1 VELKN
6 TIMKKHQ
13 YETVLAALRSSIALL
28 DSETITPLERFRQTL
43 LLTSEKINEI
53 KKEVVQNGFSSTDE
67 EIHFF
72 KFVKPA
78 FYALQIYGVDLYNLA
93 TNVPPGTGEMQKVFY
108 EQELLY
114 LFRLFRTHAFHY
126 QYFRTGARE
135 LDAQYFTREGRPGD
149 IPVLELADPFPGFS
163 TPLDYLFAKF
173 IAAERLQHVL
183 IDKLT
188 VLFGGQPAK
197 SAKSVP
203 KLKWTGDTINLV
215 ELGYGFWLT
224 NQIND
229 GQASMAEI
237 TRWLEEIF
245 DVHIGDPNR
254 RWQDI
259 ARRKSISPTKY
270 LDLAVSEITK
280 RLDNER
286 GLNRQKRPYNKS

>member
-1 VELKN
+1 
-6 TIMKKHQ
+6 MKKDK
-13 YETVLAALRSSIALL
+13 YEKSLAELRAELALL
-28 DSETITPLERFRQTL
+28 DGEAIKPIERLKHTLPLISGIL
-43 LLTSEKINEI
+43 NDI
-53 KKEVVQNGFSSTDE
+53 KKEVLENGFPSVE
-67 EIHFF
+67 AEIHFF

-78 FYALQIYGVDLYNLA
+78 FYALQIYEVDLYNLSA
-93 TNVPPGTGEMQKVFY
+93 NAPVGTDEMLKSYY

-114 LFRLFRTHAFHY
+114 VFRTFRIHPFHY
-126 QYFRTGARE
+126 QYFRTSARE
-135 LDAQYFTREGRPGD
+135 LDTAYFTREGKPGD
-149 IPVLELADPFPGFS
+149 IPILELPEVFPGFS

-173 IAAERLQHVL
+173 ITAERMQHLL

-188 VLFGGQPAK
+188 VLYGRGPVK
-197 SAKSVP
+197 STKIVP

-215 ELGYGFWLT
+215 EIAYGIWLT

-245 DVHIGDPNR
+245 SVHIGDPNR

-270 LDLAVSEITK
+270 LDLTISEINK

-286 GLNRQKRPYNKS
+286 GLLRQKHRSNKS

>member
-1 VELKN
+1 
-6 TIMKKHQ
+6 MKKDK
-13 YETVLAALRSSIALL
+13 YEKSLAELRAELALL
-28 DSETITPLERFRQTL
+28 DGESIKPIERLKHTLPLISGIL
-43 LLTSEKINEI
+43 NDI
-53 KKEVVQNGFSSTDE
+53 KKEVVDNGFPSVE
-67 EIHFF
+67 AEIHFF

-78 FYALQIYGVDLYNLA
+78 FYALQIYEVDYYNLGVNA
-93 TNVPPGTGEMQKVFY
+93 PVGTDEMLKSWY

-114 LFRLFRTHAFHY
+114 VFRLFRIHAFHY

-135 LDAQYFTREGRPGD
+135 LDTAYFTRDGRPGD
-149 IPVLELADPFPGFS
+149 IPVLDLADPQPGFS

-173 IAAERLQHVL
+173 MAAERLQHLL

-188 VLFGGQPAK
+188 ILYGGQPAK
-197 SAKSVP
+197 STKSAP
-203 KLKWTGDTINLV
+203 KLRWTGDTINLV
-215 ELGYGFWLT
+215 ELAYGIWLT

-237 TRWLEEIF
+237 TRWLEENF
-245 DVHIGDPNR
+245 GVHIGDPNR

-270 LDLAVSEITK
+270 LDLTVSEISK

-286 GLNRQKRPYNKS
+286 SLNRQKRRSNKS

>member
-1 VELKN
+1 
-6 TIMKKHQ
+6 MKKHQ
-13 YETVLAALRSSIALL
+13 YEMILAALRSSIALL
-28 DSETITPLERFRQTL
+28 DGEHITPLERLKQTL

-78 FYALQIYGVDLYNLA
+78 FYALQIYEVDIYNLT
-93 TNVPPGTGEMQKVFY
+93 TNVPPGTSEMQKAFY

-114 LFRLFRTHAFHY
+114 LFRLFRTNAFHY
-126 QYFRTGARE
+126 QYFRSGARE

-188 VLFGGQPAK
+188 VLYGHGPGK

-215 ELGYGFWLT
+215 EIAYGIWLT

-229 GQASMAEI
+229 GRASMAEI

-245 DVHIGDPNR
+245 EVHIGDPNR

-270 LDLAVSEITK
+270 LDLTISEIAK
-280 RLDNER
+280 RIDNER
-286 GLNRQKRPYNKS
+286 SLNRQKRRSIKS

>member
-1 VELKN
+1 
-6 TIMKKHQ
+6 MKKDK
-13 YETVLAALRSSIALL
+13 YEESLAELRAELALL
-28 DSETITPLERFRQTL
+28 DGESIKPIERLKHTLPLISGML
-43 LLTSEKINEI
+43 KDIKNEVL
-53 KKEVVQNGFSSTDE
+53 ENGFQSVE
-67 EIHFF
+67 AEIHFF

-78 FYALQIYGVDLYNLA
+78 FYALQIYEVDLYNLA
-93 TNVPPGTGEMQKVFY
+93 TNVPPGTGEMQKAFY

-114 LFRLFRTHAFHY
+114 VFRLFRTHAFHY

-135 LDAQYFTREGRPGD
+135 LDAQYFTRDGRPGD

-163 TPLDYLFAKF
+163 TPLDYLYAKF
-173 IAAERLQHVL
+173 IAAERLQNLL
-183 IDKLT
+183 IDKLS
-188 VLFGGQPAK
+188 VLYGQQPGK

-215 ELGYGFWLT
+215 ELAYGIWLT

-229 GQASMAEI
+229 GHASMAEI
-237 TRWLEEIF
+237 TRWLEENLG
-245 DVHIGDPNR
+245 VHIGDPNR

-270 LDLAVSEITK
+270 LDLTISEIAK

-286 GLNRQKRPYNKS
+286 SLIRQKHRSK

>member
-1 VELKN
+1 
-6 TIMKKHQ
+6 MKPTQ
-13 YETVLAALRSSIALL
+13 YEQWLAGLRTEIALL
-28 DSETITPLERFRQTL
+28 DNETITPIDRLKRALQMTSDAIHQLKADALEH
-43 LLTSEKINEI
+43 
-53 KKEVVQNGFSSTDE
+53 GFPAVEAET
-67 EIHFF
+67 HFF

-78 FYALQIYGVDLYNLA
+78 FYALQIFEVDFYVITVNA
-93 TNVPPGTGEMQKVFY
+93 PAGTMQMLKAYY

-114 LFRLFRTHAFHY
+114 LFRFFRTHAFHY

-135 LDAQYFTREGRPGD
+135 LDEQYFTRDGKPGD
-149 IPVLELADPFPGFS
+149 VPVLEMADPLPGFS

-173 IAAERLQHVL
+173 IAYQHLQDWL
-183 IDKLT
+183 LDKLT
-188 VLFGGQPAK
+188 VLYGESRAAERTGK
-197 SAKSVP
+197 SAP
-203 KLKWTGDTINLV
+203 KLRWTGDTINLV
-215 ELGYGFWLT
+215 EIAYGIWLT

-245 DVHIGDPNR
+245 GVHIGDPNR

-270 LDLAVSEITK
+270 LDLAISEINK

-286 GLNRQKRPYNKS
+286 SLNRQKRRSNKS

>member
-1 VELKN
+1 
-6 TIMKKHQ
+6 MKKDK
-13 YETVLAALRSSIALL
+13 YEKSLAELRAELALL
-28 DSETITPLERFRQTL
+28 DGESIKPIERLKHTLPLISGIL
-43 LLTSEKINEI
+43 NDI
-53 KKEVVQNGFSSTDE
+53 KKEVVDNGFPSVE
-67 EIHFF
+67 AEIHFF

-78 FYALQIYGVDLYNLA
+78 FYALQIYEVDIYNLT
-93 TNVPPGTGEMQKVFY
+93 TNVPPGTSEMQKAFY

-114 LFRLFRTHAFHY
+114 LFRLFRTNAFHY

-135 LDAQYFTREGRPGD
+135 LDAQYFMREGHPGD

-188 VLFGGQPAK
+188 VLYGHGPGE

-215 ELGYGFWLT
+215 ELAYGIWLT

-245 DVHIGDPNR
+245 EVHIGDPNR

-270 LDLAVSEITK
+270 LDLTISEINK

-286 GLNRQKRPYNKS
+286 SLNRQKRRSNKS

>member
-1 VELKN
+1 
-6 TIMKKHQ
+6 MKKHK
-13 YETVLAALRSSIALL
+13 YEMTLAALRSSIALL
-28 DSETITPLERFRQTL
+28 DGETVTPLERFRQTL
-43 LLTSEKINEI
+43 LQTSEKINEI

-78 FYALQIYGVDLYNLA
+78 FYALQIYEVDLYNLA
-93 TNVPPGTGEMQKVFY
+93 TNVPPGTGEMQKTFY

-114 LFRLFRTHAFHY
+114 LFRFFRTHAFHY

-135 LDAQYFTREGRPGD
+135 LDAQYFTRDGRPGD
-149 IPVLELADPFPGFS
+149 IPVLELADPCPGFS

-173 IAAERLQHVL
+173 IAAERLQNLL

-188 VLFGGQPAK
+188 ILYGGQSANSAK
-197 SAKSVP
+197 SAP
-203 KLKWTGDTINLV
+203 KLRWTGDTINLV
-215 ELGYGFWLT
+215 ELAYGIWLT

-229 GQASMAEI
+229 GHASMAEI
-237 TRWLEEIF
+237 TRWMEESF

-270 LDLAVSEITK
+270 LDLTISEINK

-286 GLNRQKRPYNKS
+286 SLNRQKHRSNKS

>member
-1 VELKN
+1 
-6 TIMKKHQ
+6 MKKHK
-13 YETVLAALRSSIALL
+13 YEMTLAALRSSIAQL
-28 DSETITPLERFRQTL
+28 DGETITPLERLRQTL

-53 KKEVVQNGFSSTDE
+53 KKDVLQNGFSSADE
-67 EIHFF
+67 EIYFF

-78 FYALQIYGVDLYNLA
+78 FYALQIYEVDYYNLTVNA
-93 TNVPPGTGEMQKVFY
+93 PIGTDEMLKSWF

-114 LFRLFRTHAFHY
+114 VFRTFRIHAFHY

-135 LDAQYFTREGRPGD
+135 LDTAYFTRDGRPGD

-173 IAAERLQHVL
+173 IAAERLQHLL

-188 VLFGGQPAK
+188 VLYGGQPAK
-197 SAKSVP
+197 SAKSGP

-215 ELGYGFWLT
+215 ELAYGIWLT

-245 DVHIGDPNR
+245 SVHIGDPNR

-259 ARRKSISPTKY
+259 TRRKSISATKY
-270 LDLAVSEITK
+270 LDLTISEINK

-286 GLNRQKRPYNKS
+286 SLNRQKRRSSKS

>member
-1 VELKN
+1 
-6 TIMKKHQ
+6 MKKHK
-13 YETVLAALRSSIALL
+13 YEMTLAALRSSIALL
-28 DSETITPLERFRQTL
+28 DGETITPLERLKQTL

-78 FYALQIYGVDLYNLA
+78 FYALQIYEVDIYNLT
-93 TNVPPGTGEMQKVFY
+93 TNVPPGTSEMQKAFY

-114 LFRLFRTHAFHY
+114 LFRLFRTNAFHY

-135 LDAQYFTREGRPGD
+135 LDTQYFTREGRPSD

-188 VLFGGQPAK
+188 VLYGHGPGE

-215 ELGYGFWLT
+215 ELAYGIWLT

-237 TRWLEEIF
+237 TRSLEEIF
-245 DVHIGDPNR
+245 EVHIGDPNR

-270 LDLAVSEITK
+270 LDLTISEINK

-286 GLNRQKRPYNKS
+286 SLNRQKRRSNKS

>member
-1 VELKN
+1 M
-6 TIMKKHQ
+6 MKKDN
-13 YETVLAALRSSIALL
+13 YEQQLAELRFALIRLEQL
-28 DSETITPLERFRQTL
+28 TPLDRLKESL
-43 LLTSEKINEI
+43 LLTSGKINEI
-53 KKEVVQNGFSSTDE
+53 KKEVLQNGFSSADE

-78 FYALQIYGVDLYNLA
+78 FYALQIYEVDLYNLA
-93 TNVPPGTGEMQKVFY
+93 TNVPPGTGEMQKAFY

-114 LFRLFRTHAFHY
+114 VFRLFRTHAFHY

-135 LDAQYFTREGRPGD
+135 LDAPYFTRDGRPCD
-149 IPVLELADPFPGFS
+149 IPVLELVDPFPGFS

-173 IAAERLQHVL
+173 IAAERLQQVL

-188 VLFGGQPAK
+188 HLYGGQTAK
-197 SAKSVP
+197 NTKSGP

-215 ELGYGFWLT
+215 ELAYGIWLT

-245 DVHIGDPNR
+245 SVHIGDPNR

-270 LDLAVSEITK
+270 LDLAISEINK

-286 GLNRQKRPYNKS
+286 SLLRSKKS

>member
-1 VELKN
+1 
-6 TIMKKHQ
+6 MKKDK
-13 YETVLAALRSSIALL
+13 YEKALAELRAELALL
-28 DSETITPLERFRQTL
+28 DSENIKPIERLKHTLPLISGIL
-43 LLTSEKINEI
+43 NDI
-53 KKEVVQNGFSSTDE
+53 KKEVVENGFPSVE
-67 EIHFF
+67 AEIHFF

-78 FYALQIYGVDLYNLA
+78 FYALQIYEVDLYNLSA
-93 TNVPPGTGEMQKVFY
+93 GAPVGTDEMLKCYY

-114 LFRLFRTHAFHY
+114 VFRTFRIHPFHY

-135 LDAQYFTREGRPGD
+135 LDNAYFTRDGRPGD
-149 IPVLELADPFPGFS
+149 IPILELADPQPGFS

-173 IAAERLQHVL
+173 IAAERMQHLL

-188 VLFGGQPAK
+188 VLYGRQPAK
-197 SAKSVP
+197 SVKSVP

-215 ELGYGFWLT
+215 EIAYGIWLT

-245 DVHIGDPNR
+245 GVHIGDPNR

-259 ARRKSISPTKY
+259 TRRKSVSPTKY
-270 LDLAVSEITK
+270 LELSISEIAK
-280 RLDNER
+280 RIDNER
-286 GLNRQKRPYNKS
+286 SLNRTKHPSKKS

>member
-1 VELKN
+1 
-6 TIMKKHQ
+6 MKKHK
-13 YETVLAALRSSIALL
+13 YEITLAALRSSIALL
-28 DSETITPLERFRQTL
+28 DGESITPLERLRQTL
-43 LLTSEKINEI
+43 LLTSEKINEV
-53 KKEVVQNGFSSTDE
+53 KKEVVQNGFTSTDE

-72 KFVKPA
+72 KLVKPA
-78 FYALQIYGVDLYNLA
+78 FYALQLYEVDIYNLT
-93 TNVPPGTGEMQKVFY
+93 TNVPPGTGEMQKAFY

-114 LFRLFRTHAFHY
+114 VFRLYRTHAFHF

-135 LDAQYFTREGRPGD
+135 LDAQYFTRDGRPGD
-149 IPVLELADPFPGFS
+149 IPVLELPDPFPGFS

-173 IAAERLQHVL
+173 MAAERLQHVL

-188 VLFGGQPAK
+188 VLYGHGPVK
-197 SAKSVP
+197 STKSVP
-203 KLKWTGDTINLV
+203 KLNWTGDTINLV
-215 ELGYGFWLT
+215 ELAYGIWLT

-245 DVHIGDPNR
+245 EVHIGDPNR

-270 LDLAVSEITK
+270 LDLTISEINK

-286 GLNRQKRPYNKS
+286 SLNRQKRRSIKS

>member
-1 VELKN
+1 
-6 TIMKKHQ
+6 MKKHK
-13 YETVLAALRSSIALL
+13 YEITLAALRSSIALL
-28 DSETITPLERFRQTL
+28 DGESITPLERLRQTL
-43 LLTSEKINEI
+43 LLTSEKINEV
-53 KKEVVQNGFSSTDE
+53 KKEVVQNGFTSTDE

-72 KFVKPA
+72 KLVKPA
-78 FYALQIYGVDLYNLA
+78 FYALQLYEVDIYNLT
-93 TNVPPGTGEMQKVFY
+93 TNVPPGTGEMQKAFY

-114 LFRLFRTHAFHY
+114 VFRLYRTHAFHF

-135 LDAQYFTREGRPGD
+135 LDAQYFTRDGRPGD
-149 IPVLELADPFPGFS
+149 IPVLELPDPFPGFS

-173 IAAERLQHVL
+173 MAAERLQHVL

-188 VLFGGQPAK
+188 VLYGHGPVK
-197 SAKSVP
+197 SAKPVP

-215 ELGYGFWLT
+215 ELAYGIWLT

-245 DVHIGDPNR
+245 EVHIGDPNR

-270 LDLAVSEITK
+270 LDLTISEINK

-286 GLNRQKRPYNKS
+286 SLNRQKRRSNKS

>member
-1 VELKN
+1 MN
-6 TIMKKHQ
+6 NMKKDK
-13 YETVLAALRSSIALL
+13 YEKSLAELRAELGLL
-28 DSETITPLERFRQTL
+28 DGEAITPIARLKHTL
-43 LLTSEKINEI
+43 PLISGIINEI
-53 KKEVVQNGFSSTDE
+53 KKEVITDGFPSVE
-67 EIHFF
+67 AEIHFF

-78 FYALQIYGVDLYNLA
+78 FYALQIYEVDLYNLLA
-93 TNVPPGTGEMQKVFY
+93 NAPVGTDEMLKSWY

-114 LFRLFRTHAFHY
+114 VFRTFRIHAFHY

-135 LDAQYFTREGRPGD
+135 LDTAYFTRDGRPGD
-149 IPVLELADPFPGFS
+149 IPVLELPDPQPGFS

-173 IAAERLQHVL
+173 IAAERMQHVL

-188 VLFGGQPAK
+188 VLYGQQPGK
-197 SAKSVP
+197 SAKSAP

-215 ELGYGFWLT
+215 EIAYGIWLT
-224 NQIND
+224 NQVND

-259 ARRKSISPTKY
+259 TRRKSISPTKY
-270 LDLAVSEITK
+270 LDLSISEINK
-280 RLDNER
+280 RIDNER
-286 GLNRQKRPYNKS
+286 SLLRSKKS